1 MNGGLAVEVLAEFER
16 LSDDDKN
23 LLSAGLKNHYGKQ
36 ISFSLDELSEMD
48 QKKLETIKSLI
59 GGIHL
64 TREHVPDILT
74 AYESLKDKDLPSWIS
89 FGRLN
94 QSANDED

>member
-1 MNGGLAVEVLAEFER
+1 MNGELAIEVLAEFER
-16 LSDDDKN
+16 LSADDKN
-23 LLSAGLKNHYGKQ
+23 LLLTGLKNHYGKP

-48 QKKLETIKSLI
+48 QKKLETIKSII

-64 TREHVPDILT
+64 TREHVPNMLT
-74 AYESLKDKDLPSWIS
+74 AYENLKDKDLPSRIS